1 MTAGDT
7 GPAPPREPVRPLA
20 DQAGRDRIREDLR
33 ATLVVEAAS
42 GTGKTTELVRRM
54 VAALASGAATLDAMV
69 AVTFTEAAAGE
80 LKLRIREEIEKVRA
94 SAADAAP
101 EVAARLTEAL
111 RRLEEAHIGT
121 IHAFCT
127 DLLRERP
134 VEAGVDPRFEVA
146 ADDVASSLFTRAFDR
161 WFEEQLAAPGEA
173 VRRILR
179 RAGRDRESPRDVLR
193 GAALELAERRDFPA
207 PWAHQEGFAREAE
220 MDALFDEMRAL
231 SRWEKKG
238 EPDDYFT
245 RSLKE
250 LADFVDEVER
260 RETVRGRDHDDL
272 ESMLIYFAKPRKW
285 HSEWT
290 GFKRASSEDFPK
302 ERLLERRAALRARL
316 DEFIAKAGAD
326 LAPRLRDELWPVIER
341 YEHLKTRA
349 GCLDFTDLLL
359 RARDLLRDH
368 AAVRGEL
375 QRRFTHLFV
384 DEFQDTDPLQVEIL
398 LLLAADDPDVSDWRR
413 ARPVPGKLFL
423 VGDPKQSIY
432 RFRRADVALYEEV
445 KERLLAQG
453 AEQVRLTVSFRSVPE
468 IQQAVN
474 AAFEPLM
481 RGETRSQPTYVPLS
495 PHREGNPGQPAIVA
509 LPVPTPYGDYRS
521 VVKWKIEESLPDA
534 VAAFVWWLVRKSGWT
549 VTVREGASSARVP
562 LQPRHVCLL
571 FRRFRSY
578 GEDMTREYARALED
592 RHVPHLLVGGAS
604 FHRREEVEAVRNA
617 LEAIE
622 RPEDE
627 MAVFATLRGPL
638 FALGDAELLAFRS
651 GIGSLHPF
659 RTVTADVPPPQRAVG
674 EALRVLRELHRGR
687 NYRPIADTI
696 GRLLAAVR
704 AHAGL
709 AIWPTGE
716 QALANV
722 TRLMDLARR
731 IERRGAISF
740 REFVTWLEDQAEQG
754 EAGDAPIVEEGTEGV
769 RIMTVHRAKGL
780 EFPVVI
786 LADMTAR
793 ATPTEPSRWVDPER
807 RLCAMR
813 IAGASPPDLGDH
825 AAEELLREKEE
836 AARILY
842 VAATRARD
850 LLVVPA
856 VGDGPQEGWIDALNP
871 AVYPAPGLGRTPG
884 ETAPAGCP
892 SFGDDTIA
900 RRPSDVVRPA
910 ESVAPGLHAPQAGGH
925 SVVWW
930 DPGSLDLGVTESVGL
945 AQQKLLT
952 ADESGER
959 SERGIVAHAEWQQA
973 RARTRREAGSPSFV
987 IATATELALEMA
999 PASAPA
1005 AAGSVTAAPR
1015 PMDPDLLP
1023 FETASASPGAEA
1035 LAHEIAAYEAA
1046 VTVEDAASSPEGGR
1060 DGKKISRARK
1070 DAGAGAEPKSG
1081 RAGDALAAAR
1091 ERGQRFGTLVH
1102 AILGA
1107 IDLDADVAAVRAAA
1121 ALYAR
1126 LLGAEAPEVD
1136 EAARAASRALAH
1148 PLLRRAAGAARAGFC
1163 RREVALTAT
1172 LPDGRLMEG
1181 VADAAFLDEGT
1192 WTVVDFK
1199 TDADLATGLPG
1210 YRRQVA
1216 LYAWA
1221 IARATGKPARGV
1233 LLRA

>member
-1 MTAGDT
+1 VTAPNDR
-7 GPAPPREPVRPLA
+7 AKPLA
-20 DQAGRDRIREDLR
+20 DQPGRDRIREDLE

-54 VAALASGAATLDAMV
+54 IAALASGAATLDAMV

-80 LKLRIREEIEKVRA
+80 LKLRIREEIEKARV
-94 SAADAAP
+94 AADAAP
-101 EVAARLTEAL
+101 EIATRLTEAL
-111 RRLEEAHIGT
+111 RQLEEAHIGT

-146 ADDVASSLFTRAFDR
+146 AEDVASSLFTRAFDR

-179 RAGRDRESPRDVLR
+179 RAGRDRESPRDILR
-193 GAALELAERRDFPA
+193 EAALELAERRDFPA
-207 PWAHQEGFAREAE
+207 GWTYQEGFAREAE
-220 MDALFDEMRAL
+220 MDGLFDEMRAL
-231 SRWEKKG
+231 SRWADKG
-238 EPDDYFT
+238 DADDYFT
-245 RSLKE
+245 KSLKE
-250 LADFVDEVER
+250 LSDFVDEVTR
-260 RETVRGRDHDDL
+260 REAVRGRDHDDL
-272 ESMLIYFAKPRKW
+272 ESMLLYFAKPKKW
-285 HSEWT
+285 HTTWT
-290 GFKRASSEDFPK
+290 GFRRASSEDFPK
-302 ERLLERRAALRARL
+302 EQLLERRAALRTRL

-341 YEHLKTRA
+341 FEHLKTRS

-359 RARDLLRDH
+359 RARNLLRDH
-368 AAVRGEL
+368 PAVRGEL
-375 QRRFTHLFV
+375 QKRFTHLFV

-432 RFRRADVALYEEV
+432 RFRRADVALYEDV
-445 KERLLAQG
+445 KERLLAEG
-453 AEQVRLTVSFRSVPE
+453 AELVRLTVSFRSVPE

-509 LPVPTPYGDYRS
+509 LSVPAPYGDFRTI
-521 VVKWKIEESLPDA
+521 VKWQIEKSLPDA
-534 VAAFVWWLVRKSGWT
+534 VAAFVHWLVRKSGWT
-549 VTVREGASSARVP
+549 VTVREGASSTRVAV
-562 LQPRHVCLL
+562 QPRHVCLL
-571 FRRFRSY
+571 FRRMRSFN
-578 GEDMTREYARALED
+578 EDMTREYARALED
-592 RHVPHLLVGGAS
+592 RHIPHLLVGGAS

-638 FALGDAELLAFRS
+638 FALGDAELLAFRV

-659 RTVTADVPPPQRAVG
+659 RPVPADAPAPQRAVG
-674 EALRVLRELHRGR
+674 EALGVLRELHRGR

-722 TRLMDLARR
+722 TRFMDLARR

-740 REFVTWLEDQAEQG
+740 REFVTWLADQAEQG

-780 EFPVVI
+780 EFPVVV

-813 IAGASPPDLGDH
+813 LAGASPPDLRDH
-825 AAEELLREKEE
+825 AEEELRREKEE
-836 AARILY
+836 ATRILY

-850 LLVVPA
+850 LLIVPA
-856 VGDGPQEGWIDALNP
+856 VGDGAQEGWIEALNK
-871 AVYPAPGLGRTPG
+871 AIYPAPGMARTPQ
-884 ETAPAGCP
+884 EHAPSGCP
-892 SFGDDTIA
+892 PFGEDTTPG
-900 RRPSDVVRPA
+900 RPSDVPRPA
-910 ESVAPGLHAPQAGGH
+910 DSVAPGLHAPQAGLHG
-925 SVVWW
+925 VVWW
-930 DPGSLDLGVTESVGL
+930 DPGVLDLGVTESVGL

-952 ADESGER
+952 ADESGEH
-959 SERGIVAHAEWQQA
+959 SEQGVVAHTAWQEA
-973 RARTRREAGSPSFV
+973 RARTRREAGSPSLV
-987 IATATELALEMA
+987 VATATELAMEMA
-999 PASAPA
+999 PPAGAPGAAERVPAGPGTLPFQASPGTPVTPA
-1005 AAGSVTAAPR
+1005 AAELTRA
-1015 PMDPDLLP
+1015 
-1023 FETASASPGAEA
+1023 
-1035 LAHEIAAYEAA
+1035 IAAYEAA
-1046 VTVEDAASSPEGGR
+1046 VSVEDASTEREATAPAAPAGA
-1060 DGKKISRARK
+1060 KPAKSRARK
-1070 DAGAGAEPKSG
+1070 EAGAPASGSQAKPGAE
-1081 RAGDALAAAR
+1081 LAAAR

-1102 AILGA
+1102 AILAA
-1107 IDLDADVAAVRAAA
+1107 IDLEAGAADVREAA

-1126 LLGAEAPEVD
+1126 VLGADVHEIDDAV
-1136 EAARAASRALAH
+1136 RSASRALAH
-1148 PLLRRAAGAARAGFC
+1148 PLLRRAAKAVRAGSC

-1199 TDADLATGLPG
+1199 TDADLARGLEG

-1233 LLRA
+1233 LLKV